1 MTKRKVESWCTDSH
15 FGAFLI
21 QVSRNTLIWNISMV
35 IKKAVLQKRSGLWV
49 SLVMLSDVVLSRLVS
64 NTGVGC
70 HALLQGI
77 FPSQRLNPHLLHCRW
92 ILYCLSHQGSPRMF
106 ITLFIFEKT
115 KKETIINR
123 LLFSCKVVSDS
134 FVTPWTVPARL
145 LCLWDFPSK
154 NTGMG
159 CHFLLHQ

>member
-1 MTKRKVESWCTDSH
+1 MPHFKV
-15 FGAFLI
+15 AFKVQFSKHLHLTTFYLVSKVTCLI
-21 QVSRNTLIWNISMV
+21 QMILQRGLV

-92 ILYCLSHQGSPRMF
+92 ILYCLSYQGRLKILEWGAYPFSRGTALPRNW
-106 ITLFIFEKT
+106 T
-115 KKETIINR
+115 KVSCIVGGFFTI
-123 LLFSCKVVSDS
+123 SA
-134 FVTPWTVPARL
+134 TQEA
-145 LCLWDFPSK
+145 
-154 NTGMG
+154 
-159 CHFLLHQ
+159 H